1 MEFSGQNQAIVDKS
15 QLTESEKKQQA
26 FIDKVKKLKATKW
39 IIFAIVLLV
48 IVMSVVVR
56 DVGPGVGTVT
66 REAFLMAICG
76 ALPTIMISM
85 NRDDKHVLKEFV
97 VYFGLF
103 FVGHYTLQLG
113 GFYSNLL
120 PEKSNNISV

>member
-1 MEFSGQNQAIVDKS
+1 
-15 QLTESEKKQQA
+15 
-26 FIDKVKKLKATKW
+26 
-39 IIFAIVLLV
+39 
-48 IVMSVVVR
+48 
-56 DVGPGVGTVT
+56 
-66 REAFLMAICG
+66 MAICG